1 MILKKILLPIILLI
15 LAYGF
20 WISPAFKEIAAGV
33 AIFLFGMLFLE
44 EGFKAFTGGMLERI
58 LAKSTNTTLK
68 SLSFGMVSTTLMQ
81 SSSLVSVVTI
91 SFLSAGL
98 ISLVAGI
105 GIIFGANIGTTTGAW
120 LVASFGLKVDI
131 SAYAMPMLVFGIVL
145 NFQKS
150 RYAKGIGSVLAGLGF
165 LFLGIHYM
173 KEGFEVF
180 KGHFDLSALSVDGY
194 AGLFLF
200 AGIGALATV
209 VMQSSHATM
218 VLILTALASSQIT
231 YDNALALAIGANVGT
246 TITALIS
253 AIGANVEGRR
263 LAGAHLLF
271 NVITGLIAIAGLQQ
285 FMQAV
290 DWLSL
295 QVGIAA
301 DNYTQKLAMFHT
313 LFNLTGVL
321 VMTPFIKQLAAA
333 LVRYLPA
340 RTKALTAPKFLN
352 SSVMDFP
359 ETMLTAVKNE
369 TWHLLDSAFEI
380 IAHGI
385 NLRQH
390 QILGNEELGSVI
402 AKDRELII
410 FDLDEVYENK
420 VKTLYAAI
428 IEFTAKAN
436 AQSMPE
442 KYSGE
447 LLKLSMAASDIVESV
462 KDIKHLRKNTNRFM
476 LSHNSVIQG
485 EYNQLRL
492 RIATILRQIYRARDM
507 ADDALSVLELDEL
520 KVESAEADMRINR
533 RVSELLRKG
542 QISSMMA
549 TSLLNDSKYAQD
561 SANKLISITQT
572 LLTTHNEKVTEVVQ
586 EVMLSPEEV
595 EEISRSQK
603 P

>member
-44 EGFKAFTGGMLERI
+44 QGFKAFTGGMLERI

-218 VLILTALASSQIT
+218 VLILTALASAQIT

-285 FMQAV
+285 FMLAV

-340 RTKALTAPKFLN
+340 RTKATTAPKFLN
-352 SSVMDFP
+352 SSVIDFP

-390 QILGNEELGSVI
+390 QILG
-402 AKDRELII
+402 D
-410 FDLDEVYENK
+410 
-420 VKTLYAAI
+420 
-428 IEFTAKAN
+428 
-436 AQSMPE
+436 
-442 KYSGE
+442 
-447 LLKLSMAASDIVESV
+447 
-462 KDIKHLRKNTNRFM
+462 
-476 LSHNSVIQG
+476 
-485 EYNQLRL
+485 
-492 RIATILRQIYRARDM
+492 
-507 ADDALSVLELDEL
+507 
-520 KVESAEADMRINR
+520 
-533 RVSELLRKG
+533 
-542 QISSMMA
+542 
-549 TSLLNDSKYAQD
+549 
-561 SANKLISITQT
+561 
-572 LLTTHNEKVTEVVQ
+572 
-586 EVMLSPEEV
+586 
-595 EEISRSQK
+595 
-603 P
+603 

>member
-1 MILKKILLPIILLI
+1 MILKKILLPVILLI

-44 EGFKAFTGGMLERI
+44 QGFKAFTGGMLERI

-285 FMQAV
+285 FMMAV

-340 RTKALTAPKFLN
+340 RSKATTAPKFLN
-352 SSVMDFP
+352 SSVIDFP

-390 QILGNEELGSVI
+390 QILGDEELGKII

-442 KYSGE
+442 KYSGD

-492 RIATILRQIYRARDM
+492 RVATILRQIYRARDM

-572 LLTTHNEKVTEVVQ
+572 LLATHNERITDVVQ
-586 EVMLSPEEV
+586 EVMLNPEEV
-595 EEISRSQK
+595 EEISRPQK